1 MGRALSALVA
11 AAIQRHDSNALTTTK
26 TTMIWKTYTPL
37 QLVLM
42 MLLYVSQWKFRC
54 PPLTYNRRRLSGAT
68 AFGGKWKSF
77 HAATF
82 VYQKPPACLQ
92 LHNSM
97 STFEVRVLI
106 SVHWE
111 VLLQWKL
118 HSCCACKQRK
128 KKMNRLRDF
137 PENYQSFNISCHLY
151 CIL

>member
-1 MGRALSALVA
+1 MGTLCSRSCSNPTPWFKCSDNNKNNNDLENIHSTSVGFNDVVVCVTMEIPLSPQY
-11 AAIQRHDSNALTTTK
+11 IQ
-26 TTMIWKTYTPL
+26 
-37 QLVLM
+37 
-42 MLLYVSQWKFRC
+42 
-54 PPLTYNRRRLSGAT
+54 LSGAT

-111 VLLQWKL
+111 VLLQWEL